1 MLLKHV
7 FVLEIE
13 YLSMELVYH
22 LKKLALMVKDGMID
36 YWYADVQKVNG
47 TMELF
52 VKILENV

>member
-1 MLLKHV
+1 
-7 FVLEIE
+7 
-13 YLSMELVYH
+13 MELVYH
-22 LKKLALMVKDGMID
+22 LKQLALMVKDGIID